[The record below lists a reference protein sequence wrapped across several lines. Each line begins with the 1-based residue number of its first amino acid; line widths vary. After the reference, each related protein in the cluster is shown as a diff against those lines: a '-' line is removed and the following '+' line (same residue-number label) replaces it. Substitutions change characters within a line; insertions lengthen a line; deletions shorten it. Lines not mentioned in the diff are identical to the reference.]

1 MSTDSL
7 PRETLEQK
15 SLEMQKQLE
24 ALLDEIDRNKHES
37 ESISR
42 ESEYL
47 CQYIGS
53 MMAFQNRS
61 IATQKKK

>member
-7 PRETLEQK
+7 PRNLMEQK
-15 SLEMQKQLE
+15 AMELQQQLQ
-24 ALLDEIDRNKHES
+24 ALLDEIDQNKQES
-37 ESISR
+37 ENISR

-53 MMAFQNRS
+53 MMAFQNRQ
-61 IATQKKK
+61 TVPKK